1 MANELDAVASWT
13 FFRECP
19 VPNEVYST
27 LVPGEVA
34 HMAVKTF
41 RDVAVFTNLRLIV
54 RDSQGITGKKV
65 EQYSLPWDAVN
76 MWSSENAGHLDL
88 DSEIELWTR
97 AGHVKIEMKRDVDVR
112 KIDNL
117 IAAHVLGTS
126 SAMAQSSQQTRQTQQ
141 APQTPPPT
149 PAQRQPQPEPRG
161 GMLGNINPFKR

>member
-1 MANELDAVASWT
+1 
-13 FFRECP
+13 
-19 VPNEVYST
+19 VPKEIYDT

-34 HMAVKTF
+34 HVALKTF

-117 IAAHVLGTS
+117 IAAHVLGISTTTS
-126 SAMAQSSQQTRQTQQ
+126 PQSQQVRQTQQ
-141 APQTPPPT
+141 TPAPA
-149 PAQRQPQPEPRG
+149 AQRQPQQEPRG